1 MGYAENI
8 VVFTLN
14 FIVMQVEPLT
24 VKIKLKEILLPYF
37 FLVAI
42 VSYCIGINVSNE
54 L

>member
-37 FLVAI
+37 FFCCDSVILHWDK
-42 VSYCIGINVSNE
+42 CFK
-54 L
+54 